1 MKVGYLQGQSLY
13 IQNNE
18 YKKTSQTEVVEV
30 KNPNEAFQQNYING
44 NITEA
49 KNCIDY
55 IDVNYDDG
63 YFLTLTAKNGDSEM
77 LSALIKKGA
86 DVSIADESA
95 LRAAARNGHKECVEL
110 LINNGANPR
119 KLIGTS
125 SYNNH
130 EHIKQ
135 LLKCEITYP
144 DFTRRLDIDIKE
156 QSTKLQLDENLK
168 QKIGE
173 LKLEHNCSPS
183 AKIVNLKKVEEQL
196 ISIQTDIQKVILEFK
211 QSEELEEKV
220 NVLDIHTQI
229 KEIPMSTKES
239 HYKLMDTLLTR
250 YLKDLNSYVFKGF
263 NQGTSCNLII

>member
-135 LLKCEITYP
+135 LLNCEITYP
-144 DFTRRLDIDIKE
+144 DFTRRLDID
-156 QSTKLQLDENLK
+156 
-168 QKIGE
+168 
-173 LKLEHNCSPS
+173 
-183 AKIVNLKKVEEQL
+183 
-196 ISIQTDIQKVILEFK
+196 TDIQKVILEFK